1 MIRAPGVN
9 ALLNSAA
16 VLRQLVSRR
25 NAFEEAVADRR
36 SKARPDKKQ
45 RTVWTFGFKGWKIG
59 KGFATFGQKLLSHL
73 FTKKP
78 EVSTSLSK
86 GIFGWQFLSLWGDLP
101 TTFWICESCPRRCFG
116 YWPVAVHTNLCP
128 KHWWGT
134 IARRPNA
141 VCRCKGKRSSVSKE
155 KSIGKVCL
163 DRRNMTEWWNPW

>member
-36 SKARPDKKQ
+36 SKARPDKQQ

-78 EVSTSLSK
+78 EVSWSFNISV
-86 GIFGWQFLSLWGDLP
+86 QGD
-101 TTFWICESCPRRCFG
+101 FWVLTMFICEATSQQLFG
-116 YWPVAVHTNLCP
+116 FARAVLA
-128 KHWWGT
+128 
-134 IARRPNA
+134 IALVIGLSPFTQIF
-141 VCRCKGKRSSVSKE
+141 VQSTGGEPSQGGQMPGVVEKGR
-155 KSIGKVCL
+155 
-163 DRRNMTEWWNPW
+163 